1 MPSQQAMQG
10 WRTAE
15 FQLASRN
22 VEGARLAFEKL
33 LDEPDFRMQVYLR
46 LSQIASRQGRY
57 RDAVEAA
64 VSAFKE
70 KSDDAA
76 ALAVLARRL
85 AMLGETRSAI
95 DCAMDPAILRS
106 ADTGLLMDAGEL
118 LAYTTFPEQSLVLF
132 ERARSL
138 GLKDHVLNFLVG
150 LNSMYAGD
158 FARAEQEL
166 ESCLRVEPDMGV
178 ALWALSKLNS
188 GPAAGAAWVDR
199 LQAGIGK
206 KAADAADMPL
216 LKYTLFRA
224 LDRRGDVDAAW
235 QALSDGM
242 RLQRQQVRYD
252 PNHDQALFDHLC
264 SLKAQSFGGHPFEG
278 PQPIFIV
285 GMPRSGTTLL
295 ERILGNHP
303 DVYGAGE
310 FYDLVWQ
317 LRWMCDI
324 GGGPYLDLKLAQK
337 AESIDFV
344 ELGQRYLSHTQWRAR
359 GRAFYVDK
367 MPANFL
373 NVSYILRAM
382 PQARILHMVRGPMD
396 TCFSNLKEC
405 FANGY
410 AHSNDQL
417 DMADHYRRYA
427 MLMSHWHALYP
438 GRVLDVRYD
447 DLVIEPERMAREVL
461 EFCGLPWISGL
472 SAIESRTDTVATAS
486 AMQVREP
493 IHTRFLQ
500 QWRRYERYLEPMRK
514 RLGEFAD

>member
-1 MPSQQAMQG
+1 MPSQQAMQA

-15 FQLASRN
+15 FQLAARN
-22 VEGARLAFEKL
+22 LEGARLVFEGL
-33 LDEPDFRMQVYLR
+33 LDNHDFRVQARLR

-57 RDAVEAA
+57 RDAVENA
-64 VSAFKE
+64 VSAFE
-70 KSDDAA
+70 GKSSDPETLAA
-76 ALAVLARRL
+76 LARRL
-85 AMLGETRSAI
+85 AMLGEAKSAV
-95 DCAMDPAILRS
+95 DCAMDPAVLKCTNTRV
-106 ADTGLLMDAGEL
+106 LMDVGEL

-138 GLKDHVLNFLVG
+138 GLNDHVLSFLAG

-158 FARAEQEL
+158 FARAEREL
-166 ESCLRVEPDMGV
+166 ESCLRVEPGMGV
-178 ALWALSKLNS
+178 ALWALSKLDS
-188 GPAAGAAWVDR
+188 GSATGATWVDR
-199 LQAGIGK
+199 LEVGIK
-206 KAADAADMPL
+206 NKAHDAADMPL
-216 LKYTLFRA
+216 LKYALFRA
-224 LDRRGDVDAAW
+224 LDRRDDVDAAW

-242 RLQRQQVRYD
+242 RLQRQQVSHD
-252 PNHDQALFDHLC
+252 PSQEQALFDHLQG
-264 SLKAQSFGGHPFEG
+264 LKAQLLGAHAFEG

-295 ERILGNHP
+295 ERVLSNHP

-317 LRWMCDI
+317 LRWMCDT

-337 AESIDFV
+337 AESIDFI
-344 ELGQRYLSHTQWRAR
+344 ELGQRYLSHTQWRAH

-367 MPANFL
+367 MPANFF

-382 PQARILHMVRGPMD
+382 PKAKILHMVRGSMD

-417 DMADHYRRYA
+417 EMADHYRHYVK
-427 MLMSHWHALYP
+427 LMAHWHALYP
-438 GRVLDVRYD
+438 GRILDVKYD
-447 DLVIEPERMAREVL
+447 DFVVEPERMAREVL
-461 EFCGLPWISGL
+461 GFCGLPWVPGL
-472 SAIESRTDTVATAS
+472 SAIESRADTVATAS

-493 IHTRFLQ
+493 IHARFLQ
-500 QWRRYERYLEPMRK
+500 QWRRYERYLEPMRR
-514 RLGEFAD
+514 RLGVLAN